1 MNKKTKIIIALAVL
15 LAVVV
20 AFMLLGRKKAET
32 AISFE
37 TIKVEKADISTSV
50 TATGTLEAV
59 TTVDVGTQV
68 SGIVKRLYVD
78 FNSVVKKGQV
88 IAELDRTNLESELA
102 SQQANLRSAQSDLDY
117 QQKNYARYAEL
128 KQKQLVSASEYDV
141 ALQSYRK
148 AQEQVKV
155 AQQGVAKAQTNLGY
169 ATIYSPI
176 DGVVISK
183 EVEEGQTVA
192 SSFSTPTMF
201 TIAKDLTDMRVIA
214 NVDEADIGGVREG
227 QRVTFTVDAF
237 PDDTFSGSV
246 TQVRQKATTT
256 NNVVT
261 YEVVISAPNSDLK
274 LMPGLTAS
282 VTIYTLE
289 RNGVVSVPSKA
300 LRFKPEPQIV
310 GKQYKINDTAAAP
323 KLWTLKGNVFTSVSV
338 RTGITDGTHT
348 EVLSGVNEG
357 DVVVTDIVAGTQA
370 QADDDKEQNSGG
382 NSPFMPGPRNR
393 GNNGKG
399 SGNNNSAKK

>member
-1 MNKKTKIIIALAVL
+1 MKKKTKIIIAVIAL
-15 LAVVV
+15 LAIV
-20 AFMLLGRKKAET
+20 ALFMLMGKKKAE
-32 AISFE
+32 AQVGFE
-37 TIKVEKADISTSV
+37 TVKIAKADISTSI

-68 SGIVKRLYVD
+68 SGIVKKLYVD

-88 IAELDRTNLESELA
+88 IAELDRTNLQSELA
-102 SQQANLRSAQSDLDY
+102 SQQATLRSAQTDLEY

-141 ALQSYRK
+141 ALQSLKK

-155 AQQGVAKAQTNLGY
+155 AQQGVTRARTNLGY

-192 SSFSTPTMF
+192 ASFSTPTMF

-227 QRVTFTVDAF
+227 QRVAFTVDAY
-237 PDDTFSGSV
+237 PDDTFNGSV

-261 YEVVISAPNSDLK
+261 YEVVISAPNGDLK
-274 LMPGLTAS
+274 LKPGLTAS

-300 LRFKPEPQIV
+300 LRFTPEPQIL
-310 GKQYKINDTAAAP
+310 GKKYTIKDTAGTP
-323 KLWTLKGNVFTSVSV
+323 KLWTIQNNVLTAVTV
-338 RTGITDGTHT
+338 QTGLTDGTHT
-348 EVLSGVNEG
+348 EILSGVKEG
-357 DVVVTDIVAGTQA
+357 DVIVTDIVVGGV
-370 QADDDKEQNSGG
+370 ADESEDKGSS
-382 NSPFMPGPRNR
+382 NSPFMPGPRNKKSDTKSGNT
-393 GNNGKG
+393 GNN
-399 SGNNNSAKK
+399 KKQ